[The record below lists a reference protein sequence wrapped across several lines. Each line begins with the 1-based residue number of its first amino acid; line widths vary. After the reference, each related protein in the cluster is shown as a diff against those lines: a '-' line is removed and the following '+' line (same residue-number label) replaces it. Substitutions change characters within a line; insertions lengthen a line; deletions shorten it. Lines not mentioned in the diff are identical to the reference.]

1 MSHPSHL
8 KIQTSNGNMKQL
20 EFPKEV
26 YVEIKGSLKED
37 TVKNLKIKYKQQLP
51 KKKIYKQQV
60 FKEL

>member
-1 MSHPSHL
+1 
-8 KIQTSNGNMKQL
+8 MKQL